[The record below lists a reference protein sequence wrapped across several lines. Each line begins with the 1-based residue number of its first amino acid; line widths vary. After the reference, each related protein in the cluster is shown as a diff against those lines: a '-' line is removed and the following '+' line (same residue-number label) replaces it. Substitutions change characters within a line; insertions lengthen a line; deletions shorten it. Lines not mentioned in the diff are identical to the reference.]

1 MKLKYVSDDGKLVAE
16 NMHNTFIIIIAWRV
30 DYM

>member
-16 NMHNTFIIIIAWRV
+16 NMHNTFIIITDWSV

>member
-16 NMHNTFIIIIAWRV
+16 NIHNTFIKITVWRV

>member
-1 MKLKYVSDDGKLVAE
+1 MKLKYVSVDGKLVAK
-16 NMHNTFIIIIAWRV
+16 NMHNTFIIIAVWRV

>member
-1 MKLKYVSDDGKLVAE
+1 MKLKYISDDGKLVAE
-16 NMHNTFIIIIAWRV
+16 NIHNAFIAITVWRV

>member
-1 MKLKYVSDDGKLVAE
+1 MKLKYVSDDGKLAAE
-16 NMHNTFIIIIAWRV
+16 NMHNTFTIITIWRV

>member
-1 MKLKYVSDDGKLVAE
+1 MKLKYVNYDGKLVAE
-16 NMHNTFIIIIAWRV
+16 NMHNTFIIITAWRV